1 MFITWTIR
9 HVYWRQTWDLHMT
22 DKPADYIIQ
31 SYNLAGKKKNEE
43 KEMSDSKELVL
54 NK

>member
-31 SYNLAGKKKNEE
+31 SYNLAGKKKM
-43 KEMSDSKELVL
+43 KERKCLTQK
-54 NK
+54 N